1 MIEFIEP
8 EVDENSVVSLQKV
21 TAENFSEICLL
32 SHTLSEAQ
40 RSMVADN
47 AYSMVEAQF
56 SDCAWYRGIYADDI
70 PVGFIMLHS
79 GLDDDELEYDGIML
93 WRFMIAE
100 PYQKLGFG
108 REALIQVIRYLKK
121 KGYPRLYN
129 SCGEGEE
136 SPFEFYQKLG
146 FIPTGG
152 YIDDECE
159 LVLDI
164 ASWQDTEE

>member
-56 SDCAWYRGIYADDI
+56 SDCAWYRG
-70 PVGFIMLHS
+70 
-79 GLDDDELEYDGIML
+79 
-93 WRFMIAE
+93 
-100 PYQKLGFG
+100 
-108 REALIQVIRYLKK
+108 
-121 KGYPRLYN
+121 
-129 SCGEGEE
+129 
-136 SPFEFYQKLG
+136 
-146 FIPTGG
+146 
-152 YIDDECE
+152 
-159 LVLDI
+159 
-164 ASWQDTEE
+164 

>member
-1 MIEFIEP
+1 MSIVTETTLNP
-8 EVDENSVVSLQKV
+8 SSVVSLQKI

-32 SHTLSEAQ
+32 SHTLGEAQ

-56 SDCAWYRGIYADDI
+56 SDCAWYRGIYADNV

-79 GLDDDELEYDGIML
+79 GLDDDELEYQGIML

-108 REALIQVIRYLKK
+108 REALLQVINYLQN

-146 FIPTGG
+146 FVPTGA
-152 YIDDECE
+152 YVDDECE
-159 LVLDI
+159 LMLDLN
-164 ASWQDTEE
+164 SWQNLQS

>member
-1 MIEFIEP
+1 MKELIEP
-8 EVDENSVVSLQKV
+8 EVDENSLVTLQKI
-21 TAENFSEICLL
+21 TADNFSEICLL

-40 RSMVADN
+40 RNMVADN

-56 SDCAWYRGIYADDI
+56 SSCAWYRGIYADDV

-108 REALIQVIRYLKK
+108 REALLQVIAYLKRK
-121 KGYPRLYN
+121 AIRAFITVVAKGRKAHSN
-129 SCGEGEE
+129 FTKS
-136 SPFEFYQKLG
+136 S
-146 FIPTGG
+146 
-152 YIDDECE
+152 
-159 LVLDI
+159 VLSLQGDI
-164 ASWQDTEE
+164 LTMSVN